1 MLQICILDALT
12 LGDDVDL
19 SIFDGLGPVSIY
31 PTTRPEQVVE
41 RIKDQEVIITN
52 KVILNESNLQHAER
66 LQLICV
72 AATGTNNIDL
82 QYAESR
88 NIKVT
93 NVSAYSTPSVAQH
106 TFAML
111 FYLLESLA
119 YYDQYVKS
127 GAYAQSKIFT
137 HLDRPYWELKGKQWG
152 IIGLGTIGKE
162 VARLA
167 QAFGCRIAY
176 YSTSGKNNDPTYQ
189 RVELDEL
196 LRSSDLISIHAPL
209 NERTENLIRYEHF
222 KQMPPHTILLN
233 LGRGGIVNEG
243 DLARALDEELIQGA
257 ALDVLTSEPIEEN
270 NPLLKI
276 KNSQRLLITPHIA
289 WASVEA
295 RQRLVE
301 RIAENIQDFISAKKA

>member
-1 MLQICILDALT
+1 MQICILDALT

-19 SIFDGLGPVSIY
+19 SIFDRLGTVSIY
-31 PTTRPEQVVE
+31 PTTQPDEVVE
-41 RIKDQEVIITN
+41 RIKDQEVVITN
-52 KVILNESNLQHAER
+52 KVVLNKANLQHAKQ

-72 AATGTNNIDL
+72 AATGTNNIDV
-82 QYAESR
+82 QFAQSR

-106 TFAML
+106 TFALL
-111 FYLLESLA
+111 FYLLESLP

-127 GAYAQSKIFT
+127 GHYARSKIFT
-137 HLDRPYWELKGKQWG
+137 HLDRPYWELKGKRWG

-167 QAFGCRIAY
+167 QAFGCQISY
-176 YSTSGKNNDPTYQ
+176 YSTSGQNNDPLYH

-196 LRSSDLISIHAPL
+196 LQSSDFISIHAPL
-209 NERTENLIRYEHF
+209 NEYTQDLIRYEHF
-222 KQMPPHTILLN
+222 KKMPPHAILLN
-233 LGRGGIVNEG
+233 LGRGGIVNEE
-243 DLARALDEELIQGA
+243 DLARALDEELIYGA
-257 ALDVLTSEPIEEN
+257 ALDVLSSEPIAEN

-295 RQRLVE
+295 RQRLIF
-301 RIAENIQDFISAKKA
+301 RIAENIQDFISEKQA